1 MAENEQEIDVNADV
15 TEEENDETPMER
27 FFFHQRRALEETGK
41 ALEALLPPDFR
52 KHGGEASREFAKGFR
67 VLVDVTID
75 NLKRVSE
82 KEDEDEEY
90 DEEVENEEE
99 TEVKAEVD
107 GGDGDNGNDDDE
119 PPSTTGKTKVKV
131 KLD

>member
-1 MAENEQEIDVNADV
+1 MAENDKDINTDDT
-15 TEEENDETPMER
+15 TEEKAESPMER

-67 VLVDVTID
+67 VLVDATID
-75 NLKRVSE
+75 KLKKVSE
-82 KEDEDEEY
+82 KEDPLEDE
-90 DEEVENEEE
+90 
-99 TEVKAEVD
+99 VD
-107 GGDGDNGNDDDE
+107 TPEPEPESKKKDDDDDNR
-119 PPSTTGKTKVKV
+119 PSTTGRTKVKV

>member
-1 MAENEQEIDVNADV
+1 MADNEQDINVELEGD
-15 TEEENDETPMER
+15 EEEFETPMDR

-52 KHGGEASREFAKGFR
+52 SHAGEASKEFAKGFS
-67 VLVDVTID
+67 VLVDAAID
-75 NLKRVSE
+75 ELKKVSE
-82 KEDEDEEY
+82 REEEDEKASDEDE
-90 DEEVENEEE
+90 
-99 TEVKAEVD
+99 
-107 GGDGDNGNDDDE
+107 GDDDNGDE

>member
-1 MAENEQEIDVNADV
+1 MADNEQDINVEFEGD
-15 TEEENDETPMER
+15 EEEFETPMDR

-52 KHGGEASREFAKGFR
+52 SHAGEASKEFAKGFS
-67 VLVDVTID
+67 VLVEAAID
-75 NLKRVSE
+75 ELKKVSE
-82 KEDEDEEY
+82 REEMDEEADEDED
-90 DEEVENEEE
+90 D
-99 TEVKAEVD
+99 
-107 GGDGDNGNDDDE
+107 DNNDE

>member
-1 MAENEQEIDVNADV
+1 MADNKKDINVGLEGDEQEF
-15 TEEENDETPMER
+15 ETPMDR

-52 KHGGEASREFAKGFR
+52 SHAGEASKEFAKGFH
-67 VLVDVTID
+67 VLVDAAID
-75 NLKRVSE
+75 ELKKVSE
-82 KEDEDEEY
+82 REEA
-90 DEEVENEEE
+90 NKKSPMHSEEE
-99 TEVKAEVD
+99 D
-107 GGDGDNGNDDDE
+107 NDDDE